1 MPASYRPAAE
11 ALRDILEET
20 RRTLD
25 ERPRA
30 AGRGGVRQPAAGSRR
45 VRRRAAAALRRLQPG
60 AGRQLLRG
68 RRPRLLRGLPPAA
81 GRGLRAAPGARRL
94 PARGGRRPGRRGGGG
109 GDLLRRLGAH
119 RVSLR
124 LDLDPGGLPGRQ
136 GGALG
141 LRRPRRLVVPGSGR
155 RPHLPGDRR
164 HLRAGGLRRLPAR
177 RRPERA
183 ADRRDGAIPGRR
195 RHPRSDRHRRRALR
209 GVAAEPPAPVAG
221 LRSARAHPGGLA
233 AMTCACGT
241 EVAPALLACP
251 SCHAL
256 VHAAVLKGLA
266 SSAEAAGRRGDRV
279 EELANWRRALE
290 LLPPGSRQAAQVGA
304 RVAALS
310 EAAAMGRPPAAGT
323 DAGAAAGGEIGE
335 GARRRSCSLRGG
347 LATGLAFLA
356 TKAKLLLLGLTKA
369 GTLLSMLLT
378 VGVYWTIFGWWF
390 AVLVVLSIYV
400 HEMGHV
406 AALRRFGI
414 QASAPMF
421 VPGLGALIRL
431 RQHPANPRE
440 DARIGLAGPIWGL
453 GAAAF
458 AYAGFLLGWGPLWA
472 AVARFGAWVNLF
484 NLLPVWQLDGGRA
497 FRALSR
503 RQRLVAA
510 AVLAGLWAL
519 SREGLLLLLLLAA
532 AVQAFRRDAPETDDP
547 IALGQYA
554 GLAAVLTLLCQLHV
568 PLGGPR

>member
-1 MPASYRPAAE
+1 
-11 ALRDILEET
+11 
-20 RRTLD
+20 
-25 ERPRA
+25 
-30 AGRGGVRQPAAGSRR
+30 
-45 VRRRAAAALRRLQPG
+45 
-60 AGRQLLRG
+60 
-68 RRPRLLRGLPPAA
+68 
-81 GRGLRAAPGARRL
+81 
-94 PARGGRRPGRRGGGG
+94 
-109 GDLLRRLGAH
+109 
-119 RVSLR
+119 
-124 LDLDPGGLPGRQ
+124 
-136 GGALG
+136 
-141 LRRPRRLVVPGSGR
+141 
-155 RPHLPGDRR
+155 
-164 HLRAGGLRRLPAR
+164 
-177 RRPERA
+177 
-183 ADRRDGAIPGRR
+183 
-195 RHPRSDRHRRRALR
+195 
-209 GVAAEPPAPVAG
+209 
-221 LRSARAHPGGLA
+221 
-233 AMTCACGT
+233 MTCACGT

-266 SSAEAAGRRGDRV
+266 SSAEAAGRNGDPV
-279 EELANWRRALE
+279 AELASWRRALE
-290 LLPPGSRQAAQVGA
+290 LLPPGSRQATQVGA
-304 RVAALS
+304 KVAALS
-310 EAAAMGRPPAAGT
+310 EAAAMGGRPAAG
-323 DAGAAAGGEIGE
+323 AGAGAGAPAGGEAGD
-335 GARRRSCSLRGG
+335 GARRRSWSLRGG

-453 GAAAF
+453 GAAVV

-503 RQRLVAA
+503 RQRLAAA

-519 SREGLLLLLLLAA
+519 SREGLLLLLLIAA
-532 AVQAFRRDAPETDDP
+532 AVQAFRRDAPETEDP

-554 GLAAVLTLLCQLHV
+554 GLAAALTLLCQLHV
-568 PLGGPR
+568 PLAGPR